1 MTASF
6 DDPSRLTATEAR
18 SRLEDGTLTVR
29 ALTAACLTRIAVR
42 EPEVRA
48 WAHVAEPQAR
58 RTARARD
65 AELTRGRLHGLPIG
79 VKDVIQTRDMP
90 TRHNSP
96 LYDDPDSTPDAPCVA
111 LLRAAGAVILG
122 KTETVEFAA
131 TGRVAPTRN
140 PHDLRCTPGGSSS
153 GSAAAVADFHVPLA
167 LGTQTGGSIIR
178 PAAYCGVYGV
188 KPTWGLVSREGAKTF
203 APSLDTI
210 GWFARSAE
218 DLGLLYD
225 VLDPEPAGEAVVL
238 SSGAARI
245 AVCRTAVWDQAE
257 AATRDALDAAIGRL
271 KTAGAEVIELTL
283 PPMFDDLLAIQGVI
297 MKGEARASFL
307 AEHRLHGAALHPNL
321 AGYVANADGI
331 SRTDLR
337 DAYDRAAAMRVAFD
351 EIAAPF
357 DAVLTPSVTGEAPE
371 GLASTGSY
379 VFNALWSL
387 IHAPCVNV
395 PGLTGPT
402 GRPVGLTVAGPRFA
416 DRRVLAA
423 AAMLGGLIGAGTR

>member
-1 MTASF
+1 M
-6 DDPSRLTATEAR
+6 DDLTHLTATDARARIEA
-18 SRLEDGTLTVR
+18 GCLTAS
-29 ALTAACLTRIAVR
+29 ALTAACLDRIAMR
-42 EPEVRA
+42 EPDIHA
-48 WAHVAEPQAR
+48 WAHIADGPAR
-58 RTARARD
+58 RA
-65 AELTRGRLHGLPIG
+65 AEALDDGPTGGSLHGLPIG
-79 VKDVIQTRDMP
+79 IKDVIQTRDVP
-90 TRHNSP
+90 TRHNSA
-96 LYDDPDSTPDAPCVA
+96 LYDDPDPTPDAPCVT
-111 LLRAAGAVILG
+111 LLRQAGAVILG

-140 PHDLRCTPGGSSS
+140 PVDLRCTPGGSSS

-218 DLGLLYD
+218 DLGLLYN
-225 VLDPEPAGEAVVL
+225 VLDPEPADGVDVL
-238 SSGAARI
+238 SPGAARI

-257 AATRDALDAAIGRL
+257 AATREALDEAIRRL
-271 KTAGAEVIELTL
+271 KAAGAEVVELTL
-283 PPMFDDLLAIQGVI
+283 PPMFDDALAIQGVI

-307 AEHRLHGAALHPNL
+307 ADQRLYGGALHPNL

-337 DAYDRAAAMRVAFD
+337 EAYDRAAAMRLAFD
-351 EIAAPF
+351 EIGAPF

-379 VFNALWSL
+379 AFNALWSL

-395 PGLTGPT
+395 PGLTGSN

-423 AAMLGGLIGAGTR
+423 AAMLGALIGAGTR

>member
-1 MTASF
+1 M
-6 DDPSRLTATEAR
+6 DDPARLTASEAR
-18 SRLEDGTLTVR
+18 ARIAAGALTAR
-29 ALTAACLTRIAVR
+29 ALTGACLDRIAVR
-42 EPEVRA
+42 EPEVHA
-48 WAHVAEPQAR
+48 WAHVAEASAR
-58 RTARARD
+58 LAARGAD
-65 AELTRGRLHGLPIG
+65 AAEATGPLHGLPIG
-79 VKDVIQTRDMP
+79 IKDVIQTRDMP
-90 TRHNSP
+90 TRHNSA
-96 LYDDPDSTPDAPCVA
+96 LYEEADPTPDAPCVA

-131 TGRVAPTRN
+131 TGRPAPTRN

-203 APSLDTI
+203 ATSLDTI
-210 GWFARSAE
+210 GWFARSAQ

-225 VLDPEPAGEAVVL
+225 VLAPEPAEEAVAR
-238 SSGAARI
+238 SPGAARI

-257 AATRDALDAAIGRL
+257 PATRETLDEAIRRL
-271 KTAGAEVIELTL
+271 KAAGAEVVELML
-283 PPMFDDLLAIQGVI
+283 PPMFDDAIAVQATV
-297 MKGEARASFL
+297 MKGEAWASFL
-307 AEHRLHGAALHPNL
+307 AEYRLHGEALHPNL
-321 AGYVANADGI
+321 VGYVENVDGI
-331 SRTDLR
+331 RRADLR
-337 DAYDRAAAMRVAFD
+337 GAYDRAAAMRVAFD

-387 IHAPCVNV
+387 LHTPCVNV
-395 PGLTGPT
+395 PGLSGPN
-402 GRPVGLTVAGPRFA
+402 GRPVGLTVAGPRFT

>member
-1 MTASF
+1 MTIN
-6 DDPSRLTATEAR
+6 DPSRLTATEAR
-18 SRLEDGTLTVR
+18 ARIAAGTLSAL
-29 ALTAACLTRIAVR
+29 ALTEACLARIAVR
-42 EPEVRA
+42 EPEVHA
-48 WAHVAEPQAR
+48 WAHVADTSAV
-58 RTARARD
+58 RTAAGRD
-65 AELTRGRLHGLPIG
+65 GPGERGPLHGLPIG
-79 VKDVIQTRDMP
+79 IKDVIQTRDMP
-90 TRHNSP
+90 TRHNSA
-96 LYDDPDSTPDAPCVA
+96 LYDETDPTPDASCVA

-140 PHDLRCTPGGSSS
+140 PADLRCTPGGSSS
-153 GSAAAVADFHVPLA
+153 GSATAVADFHVPLA

-225 VLDPEPAGEAVVL
+225 VLDPEPAGEADAL
-238 SSGAARI
+238 SPGAARI

-257 AATRDALDAAIGRL
+257 AATRDAMDEAILRL
-271 KTAGAEVIELTL
+271 MAAGAEVVELTL
-283 PPMFDDLLAIQGVI
+283 PPMFDDALATQGVI

-307 AEHRLHGAALHPNL
+307 AEHRLHGEALHPSL
-321 AGYVANADGI
+321 AGYVENAEGI
-331 SRTDLR
+331 SRGGLR

-351 EIAAPF
+351 EIAAQF

-371 GLASTGSY
+371 GLVSTGSY

-387 IHAPCVNV
+387 IHTPCVNV
-395 PGLTGPT
+395 PGLTGPN
-402 GRPVGLTVAGPRFA
+402 GRPVGLTLAGLRFA